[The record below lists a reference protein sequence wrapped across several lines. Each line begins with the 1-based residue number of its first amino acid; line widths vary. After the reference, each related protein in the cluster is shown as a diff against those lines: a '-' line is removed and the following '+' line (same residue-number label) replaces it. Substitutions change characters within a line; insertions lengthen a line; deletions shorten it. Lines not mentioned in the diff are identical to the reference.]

1 MSRPAPRFKD
11 ALDVL
16 ARHGVDFV
24 VVGGV
29 AAVLAGAPISTFDL
43 DIVPARNPDNL
54 VRLVAALSEIDARYR
69 DLTGRDLR
77 PDAAGLAGPG
87 HHLLLTTC
95 GPIDVLGTIGQG
107 DGYDQLLA
115 DVVER
120 QIGEHRVRTLGLA
133 SLIRT
138 KEAAGRAKDLA
149 VLAILRRTLEESTK

>member
-43 DIVPARNPDNL
+43 DIVPARSLENL

-69 DLTGRDLR
+69 DLTGRILR
-77 PDAAGLAGPG
+77 PEVEGLAGPG

-95 GPIDVLGTIGQG
+95 GPVDVLGTIGQG

-120 QIGEHRVRTLGLA
+120 KIGDHRVRTLGLA

-138 KEAAGRAKDLA
+138 KEAAGREKDLA

>member
-16 ARHGVDFV
+16 ARHGVEFV

-43 DIVPARNPDNL
+43 DIVPARSPENL
-54 VRLVAALSEIDARYR
+54 VKLVAALSEIDARYR
-69 DLTGRDLR
+69 DLTGRIQVD
-77 PDAAGLAGPG
+77 GLAGPG

-95 GPIDVLGTIGQG
+95 GPVDVLGTIGQN
-107 DGYDQLLA
+107 DGYDQLLE

-120 QIGEHRVRTLGLA
+120 KIGDHRVRTLGLA

-138 KEAAGRAKDLA
+138 KEAAGREKDLA

>member
-16 ARHGVDFV
+16 ARHDVDFV

-43 DIVPARNPDNL
+43 DIVPARTPDNL
-54 VRLVAALSEIDARYR
+54 VKLISALGEIDARYR

-77 PDAAGLAGPG
+77 PVATGLAGPG

-95 GPIDVLGTIGQG
+95 GPVDVLGTIGDG

-120 QIGEHRVRTLGLA
+120 RIGGHRVRTLGLA
-133 SLIRT
+133 RLIRT

-149 VLAILRRTLEESTK
+149 VLAILRRTLEESMK

>member
-16 ARHGVDFV
+16 SRHGVDFI

-43 DIVPARNPDNL
+43 DIVPARSHENL
-54 VRLVAALSEIDARYR
+54 VRLVAALGEIDARYR
-69 DLTGRDLR
+69 DLTGRILR
-77 PDAAGLAGPG
+77 PEVEGLAGPG

-95 GPIDVLGTIGQG
+95 GPVDVLGTIGQG

-120 QIGEHRVRTLGLA
+120 AIGEHRVMTLGLA

-138 KEAAGRAKDLA
+138 KEAAGREKDRA

>member
-16 ARHGVDFV
+16 ARHDVDFV

-43 DIVPARNPDNL
+43 DIVPARGPENL
-54 VRLVAALSEIDARYR
+54 VRLIAALSEIDARYR
-69 DLTGRDLR
+69 DLTGRILR
-77 PDAAGLAGPG
+77 PDVQGLAGTG

-95 GPIDVLGTIGQG
+95 GPVDVLGTIGQG
-107 DGYDQLLA
+107 DGYDQLIS
-115 DVVER
+115 DVVEL
-120 QIGEHRVRTLGLA
+120 QIGNYRVRTLGLA
-133 SLIRT
+133 ALIRT

-149 VLAILRRTLEESTK
+149 VLAVLRRTLEESTK

>member
-1 MSRPAPRFKD
+1 M
-11 ALDVL
+11 
-16 ARHGVDFV
+16 
-24 VVGGV
+24 
-29 AAVLAGAPISTFDL
+29 LAGAPISTFDL
-43 DIVPARNPDNL
+43 DIVPARSLENL

-69 DLTGRDLR
+69 DLTGRILR
-77 PDAAGLAGPG
+77 PEVEGLAGPG

-95 GPIDVLGTIGQG
+95 GPVDVLGTIGQG

-120 QIGEHRVRTLGLA
+120 KIGDHRVRTLGLA

-138 KEAAGRAKDLA
+138 KEAAGREKDLA